1 LAKKLRWRG
10 QPASGNYAAA
20 GAYLSLL
27 MREAEARKVVGG
39 LGRRAAPPLVVAP
52 WGPPPT
58 TRQKPKDLERASGL
72 QLLPPDD
79 PGVQAEVKKSR
90 QGKALAPIL
99 VLRGRLDDC
108 RPLVIADG
116 YHRMCASYY
125 VNPAAEIPCRVADLT

>member
-1 LAKKLRWRG
+1 L
-10 QPASGNYAAA
+10 
-20 GAYLSLL
+20 
-27 MREAEARKVVGG
+27 
-39 LGRRAAPPLVVAP
+39 RRAT
-52 WGPPPT
+52 T